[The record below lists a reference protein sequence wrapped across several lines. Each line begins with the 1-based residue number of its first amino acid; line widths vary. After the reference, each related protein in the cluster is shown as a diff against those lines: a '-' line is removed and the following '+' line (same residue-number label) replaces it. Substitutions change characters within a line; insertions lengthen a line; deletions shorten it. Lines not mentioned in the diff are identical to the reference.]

1 MEELPGR
8 ASSGRAS
15 VLATW
20 RAGGRGGP
28 RSSRRSV
35 AMQCR
40 TRHWGRVFS
49 PWPARAAVGKRGT
62 GCAPGLPRPGQPG
75 STAFVSR
82 VGNRSKRWQRGSSH
96 LGAGARR
103 TLGAGPSP
111 EAKSALG
118 SRRISRISRISSRI
132 SRTSRISRVIISRGQ
147 QVVWVEV
154 VRGDPR
160 PWHLLVAPEP
170 ARVLALHLAC
180 AVLDDPRYRSRS
192 STWPSSCLLGLTEV
206 TEAPGTHP

>member
-1 MEELPGR
+1 VEELPGR

-62 GCAPGLPRPGQPG
+62 GCAPGLPRPGRPG

-103 TLGAGPSP
+103 MAKSGPSP
-111 EAKSALG
+111 EARSALG
-118 SRRISRISRISSRI
+118 SRRISRISSRISRISSRI

-154 VRGDPR
+154 VRGVGRVSSFALTRGAGARSGPR
-160 PWHLLVAPEP
+160 AAPRLRCPRRSSISVPLLD
-170 ARVLALHLAC
+170 LALLLLA
-180 AVLDDPRYRSRS
+180 
-192 STWPSSCLLGLTEV
+192 WP
-206 TEAPGTHP
+206 H

>member
-1 MEELPGR
+1 VEELPGR

-62 GCAPGLPRPGQPG
+62 GCAPGLPRPGRPG

-132 SRTSRISRVIISRGQ
+132 SRVIISRGQ

-154 VRGDPR
+154 VRGVGRVSSFALTRGAGARSGPR
-160 PWHLLVAPEP
+160 AAPRLRCPRRSSISVPLLD
-170 ARVLALHLAC
+170 LALLLLA
-180 AVLDDPRYRSRS
+180 
-192 STWPSSCLLGLTEV
+192 WP
-206 TEAPGTHP
+206 H

>member
-1 MEELPGR
+1 VEELPGR

-62 GCAPGLPRPGQPG
+62 GCAPGLPRPGRPG

-96 LGAGARR
+96 LGAGESGGQVGVGEQAYLAYLVAYLAYLAYLARNHLAWATGRVGRGRPWRSCLVLR
-103 TLGAGPSP
+103 TYSWRRSP
-111 EAKSALG
+111 LG
-118 SRRISRISRISSRI
+118 SSRC
-132 SRTSRISRVIISRGQ
+132 TS
-147 QVVWVEV
+147 
-154 VRGDPR
+154 
-160 PWHLLVAPEP
+160 
-170 ARVLALHLAC
+170 LAL
-180 AVLDDPRYRSRS
+180 S
-192 STWPSSCLLGLTEV
+192 
-206 TEAPGTHP
+206 